1 MKNAKT
7 LSPKQQHIVDV
18 WNEIE
23 AEEPDI
29 STERLIEMV
38 CQRVGKDTG
47 TVMDALEAEARLQ
60 KSN

>member
-1 MKNAKT
+1 M
-7 LSPKQQHIVDV
+7 SPKQQHILDV

-38 CQRVGKDTG
+38 CHRTGRDIDT
-47 TVMDALEAEARLQ
+47 VLDALEAEARTQ
-60 KSN
+60 KVIKA